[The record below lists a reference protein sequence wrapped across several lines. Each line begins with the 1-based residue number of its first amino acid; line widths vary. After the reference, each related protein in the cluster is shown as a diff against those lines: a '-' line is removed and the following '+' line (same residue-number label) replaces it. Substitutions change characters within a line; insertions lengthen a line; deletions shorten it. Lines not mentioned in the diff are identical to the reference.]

1 MSLSFESTGIA
12 KLDHLLYVMEEA
24 SHYVHDSTRWDE
36 LDWQSHLEGKN
47 PMESIN
53 IALQDLVT
61 DLKQHEKLIAKLKRQ
76 GFIQE
81 ES

>member
-24 SHYVHDSTRWDE
+24 SRYVHDSTRWDE

-53 IALQDLVT
+53 IALQDLVV

>member
-36 LDWQSHLEGKN
+36 LDWRL
-47 PMESIN
+47 I
-53 IALQDLVT
+53 
-61 DLKQHEKLIAKLKRQ
+61 LKVRILWNLLILLYK
-76 GFIQE
+76 I
-81 ES
+81 

>member
-1 MSLSFESTGIA
+1 MSLHFEKTGID
-12 KLDHLLYVMEEA
+12 KLDHLLYVLEEA
-24 SHYVHDSTRWDE
+24 SYYANDSTRWEE
-36 LDWQSHLEGKN
+36 LDWQTHLEGKN

-61 DLKQHEKLIAKLKRQ
+61 DLKQHEKLVDKLKRQ

-81 ES
+81 GL

>member
-1 MSLSFESTGIA
+1 MSLSFENTGIE

-36 LDWQSHLEGKN
+36 IDWQSHLEGKN

-61 DLKQHEKLIAKLKRQ
+61 DLKQHYKLIAKLKRQ